1 MSVNQLA
8 FLLLVGLSVVL
19 YYIIPKKF
27 QWGFLLLVSLF
38 FYWLMGVHNFIY
50 VIITCLSL
58 TWGTLQ
64 IFRHSQ
70 ALEKE
75 LKDKKAELSREE
87 RKERKNKKSL
97 SPVADWDHCP
107 ESGDSSGAEI

>member
-1 MSVNQLA
+1 MSINQLA
-8 FLLLVGLSVVL
+8 FLLLVGLSVIL
-19 YYIIPKKF
+19 YYLIPKKC
-27 QWGFLLLVSLF
+27 QWGYLLLVSLF

-75 LKDKKAELSREE
+75 LKERKAELSREE
-87 RKERKNKKSL
+87 RKEKKEKISIY
-97 SPVADWDHCP
+97 D
-107 ESGDSSGAEI
+107 